1 MIDLDRQTALHEAIE
16 ALYFA
21 YRGFTDQADR
31 ILERRGL
38 GRVHHRILYFIG
50 RRPDVSVQG
59 LLDVLAV
66 SKQALNAPLRQLVGM
81 DLVSALPSPRDR
93 RVKNLR
99 LTAEGK
105 KLETATNGR
114 ISIQMFPSM
123 QLGGEKEMIEQAQVG
138 ALQIARI
145 SVGAM
150 GPVVDDLNVFNLP
163 FVFRDEAHMR
173 KVIDGPI
180 GTELLDRMSNAPGSR
195 LIALGWMD
203 AGTRNVYAKKAVSAP
218 GPSHITA

>member
-1 MIDLDRQTALHEAIE
+1 MLDLSTPLGPRGYYVNMIDLARQAALHEAIE
-16 ALYFA
+16 GLYFA

-81 DLVSALPSPRDR
+81 GLVSALPAPRDR

-99 LTAEGK
+99 LTPEGR
-105 KLETATNGR
+105 KLETALTET
-114 ISIQMFPSM
+114 QMK
-123 QLGGEKEMIEQAQVG
+123 QLQA
-138 ALQIARI
+138 A
-145 SVGAM
+145 
-150 GPVVDDLNVFNLP
+150 
-163 FVFRDEAHMR
+163 
-173 KVIDGPI
+173 
-180 GTELLDRMSNAPGSR
+180 LDRAGP
-195 LIALGWMD
+195 AHELGWRTVMAELARD
-203 AGTRNVYAKKAVSAP
+203 
-218 GPSHITA
+218 

>member
-1 MIDLDRQTALHEAIE
+1 MAETPGGESLLFLTDEQLRKGIE
-16 ALYFA
+16 AMFFA

-81 DLVSALPSPRDR
+81 GLVSALPAPRDR

-99 LTAEGK
+99 LTPEGR
-105 KLETATNGR
+105 KLETALTET
-114 ISIQMFPSM
+114 QMK
-123 QLGGEKEMIEQAQVG
+123 QLQA
-138 ALQIARI
+138 A
-145 SVGAM
+145 
-150 GPVVDDLNVFNLP
+150 
-163 FVFRDEAHMR
+163 
-173 KVIDGPI
+173 
-180 GTELLDRMSNAPGSR
+180 LDRAGP
-195 LIALGWMD
+195 AHELGWRTVMAELARD
-203 AGTRNVYAKKAVSAP
+203 
-218 GPSHITA
+218 